1 MLAPRTVTTLIGDL
15 RDRFEGSL
23 LLPGDEGYEAARR
36 VWNGAIDRRPALIA
50 RCLRTSDIQTAI
62 RFARDRD
69 LRIAI
74 RGGGH
79 GVAGTA
85 VCDDGIVVDC
95 SLMKTIHVDPITR
108 IALVSPGA
116 LWGDLDAATQAHG
129 LAVPGGIVTH
139 TGVAGLALGG
149 GIGWLMR
156 RYGLTC
162 DNLVGAE
169 VVTADGCLL
178 SVSGSQHADLL
189 WGLRGGGGNF
199 GAVARFVFRLRP
211 VGPSVLAG
219 LILHPAE
226 RGDEVLHFYRDFAD
240 KAPDE
245 VTTIVSFRRVPPL
258 PLFPSNLH
266 GRPVVSLGVLH
277 TGSIDAAERALAP
290 LRAFGPPLLDLVHPT
305 PYVAHQAIL
314 DASVP
319 HGWHYYWRTHYLSA
333 LSDGAIDTIGRHAWK
348 APSSRSFT
356 IMFHMGGAVGR
367 VAAGETAFAGRDAAF
382 AVNINSAWTPP
393 ESADPQIAWARA
405 FWQAL
410 RPHASGGAY
419 INFLDEPVGDRVREM
434 YGPVVYERLAAL
446 KRRHDPENVFRLNQ
460 NVPPAGKVDR

>member
-1 MLAPRTVTTLIGDL
+1 MTAIPLGDL
-15 RDRFEGSL
+15 KDRFGGPL

-50 RCLRTSDIQTAI
+50 RCVTTADIQTAI
-62 RFARDRD
+62 RFARNHE

-95 SLMKTIHVDPITR
+95 SLMKTVDLDPIAR
-108 IALVSPGA
+108 IASVSSGV
-116 LWGDLDAATQAHG
+116 LWGEVDGATQTHG
-129 LAVPGGIVTH
+129 LVVPGGIVTH
-139 TGVAGLALGG
+139 TGVAGLTLGG

-162 DNLVGAE
+162 DSLVGAE
-169 VVTADGCLL
+169 VVTADGRVL
-178 SVSGSQHADLL
+178 SVSESQHADLL

-199 GAVARFVFRLRP
+199 GAVARFVFRLHP

-219 LILHPAE
+219 LMLHPAE
-226 RGDEVLHFYRDFAD
+226 RVDEVLQFYRDFAET
-240 KAPDE
+240 APDE

-258 PLFPSNLH
+258 PLFPPNLH
-266 GRPVVSLGVLH
+266 GRPVVSIGVLH
-277 TGSIDAAERALAP
+277 TGSMDEAERALAP
-290 LRAFGPPLLDLVHPT
+290 LRAFGPPLLDLVVPT
-305 PYVAHQAIL
+305 PYVAHQAML

-319 HGWHYYWRTHYLSA
+319 HGLHYHWKSHYLSA
-333 LSDGAIDTIGRHAWK
+333 LSDGAISEIAHRAW
-348 APSSRSFT
+348 AMPSPRSFT
-356 IMFHMGGAVGR
+356 IMFHMGGAVAR
-367 VAAGETAFAGRDAAF
+367 VKAGETAFAGRDAAF
-382 AVNINSAWTPP
+382 AININSVWVPP
-393 ESADPQIAWARA
+393 EPAEPQIAWTRA

-410 RPHASGGAY
+410 RPHASGGTY
-419 INFLDEPVGDRVREM
+419 VNFLDEPVADRVRQT

-446 KRRHDPENVFRLNQ
+446 KRRYDPENVFRLNQ
-460 NVPPAGKVDR
+460 NVLPAGEGKR